1 MFDLR
6 YHVASLA
13 AVFLALIIGIVVGV
27 GISGKGFVSDSERS
41 LLNERIADLNN
52 RLDSATKRANE
63 LTKTQRAAQTFV
75 TDAYP
80 ALMDHRLAGTRVA
93 LAFAGP
99 VDGRMRGQVEQALQD
114 SGADAPLRVRA
125 LKLPID
131 LAALRKALARH
142 PALVLLAT
150 KARVADLGRR
160 LGEDFVVGGDSPLWR
175 LLSPQLVEEQSGNA
189 TPPADAVVVARSVP
203 AQSGTTARFL
213 AGFYAGLASAGLPAV
228 GVERTRTSDSA
239 VEAFDRQDLST
250 VDDLDSEAGRLSLA
264 LLLAGGPPGNYG
276 VKKTAHDGVLPS
288 IPTPGG

>member
-63 LTKTQRAAQTFV
+63 LTKTQRAAQRFV
-75 TDAYP
+75 TGAYP

-99 VDGRMRGQVEQALQD
+99 VDGRVRGQVEKALAD

-131 LAALRKALARH
+131 LAAMRKALAGH
-142 PALVLLAT
+142 PALVVLAT
-150 KARVADLGRR
+150 KARIADLGKR
-160 LGEDFVVGGDSPLWR
+160 LGEDFVVGGESPLWR

-189 TPPADAVVVARSVP
+189 APPADAVVVARSLP
-203 AQSGTTARFL
+203 AQSGTTAQFL

-228 GVERTRTSDSA
+228 GVERTRASDSA

-250 VDDLDSEAGRLSLA
+250 VDDLDSEAGRLSLV

-288 IPTPGG
+288 IPASSG